1 MAASSVLP
9 IYQRYING
17 APVSAS
23 GRKTLRLREKYI
35 VLLVLG
41 TFVAVCIGTFF
52 FLPEL
57 RSSSIN
63 TAYRHIRDAG
73 SDLLLPPPPQYQE
86 GAVVV
91 RHHDV
96 NNVDPHK
103 IVDRAKLILK
113 IQEDLERERLKN
125 LKESIDKAQ
134 VENPLVKS
142 DQPLQRTNVIQAQKQ
157 VGISFAPE
165 NEKVPEFLPQDQ
177 WSNNVVQ
184 IPVTL
189 GKEQD
194 GSAGSQLGDVLRDHP
209 GGPGTQ
215 GGEPSDPEIREKR
228 NKIKEMMKHAWDNY
242 VQYAWGQNELRPLSK
257 RGHSAGIFGKT
268 AMGAT
273 IVDGLNTLYIME
285 LMDDYQK
292 GRDWIAENLN
302 LDQGNSEISVFET
315 NIRFIGGLLSCYA
328 MTGDVMYK
336 EKADH
341 VAQKLLPAFNTAT
354 GIPHAIVNLKSGASK
369 NYAWASSSSSIL
381 AEFGTLHLE
390 FVYLSD
396 VTGNPVYREKVVH
409 IRDYLSKME
418 KPQGLFPNY
427 LNPKTGRWGQHH
439 MSMGALGDSF
449 YEYLLKAW
457 IQSGGEDSQALQM
470 FTESAEAVN
479 DKLVQTSK
487 SGLKY
492 LADLKYD
499 RIEHKMDHL
508 ACFAGGLFAIGSE
521 YMPADRKDYY
531 LQLGKEITNTCHES
545 YDRTATKL
553 GPESFRFSE
562 SIEARA
568 LKQNEKYYIQ
578 RPEVIESYFVLW
590 RVTKDPKY
598 RQWGWEAAQ
607 AIEKY
612 CRVDGGYTGLK
623 NVYSVDSA
631 KDDVQQSFFL
641 AETLKYLYLLFSD
654 DDLIPLDYWVLNTEA
669 HPLPIKGKNVA
680 YKIAS

>member
-1 MAASSVLP
+1 M
-9 IYQRYING
+9 
-17 APVSAS
+17 SAS

-52 FLPEL
+52 FLPEF
-57 RSSSIN
+57 RSGSIN

-113 IQEDLERERLKN
+113 IQEDLERERQKN

-142 DQPLQRTNVIQAQKQ
+142 DQPLQRTNVIEAQKQ
-157 VGISFAPE
+157 VGVAPE
-165 NEKVPEFLPQDQ
+165 NVKVPEIPLQDQ

-184 IPVTL
+184 VPVTL

-194 GSAGSQLGDVLRDHP
+194 GSAGSQLGDAFRDHP

-396 VTGNPVYREKVVH
+396 VTGNPVYKEKVMH

-487 SGLKY
+487 SGLIY

-521 YMPADRKDYY
+521 YMPGDRKNYF
-531 LQLGKEITNTCHES
+531 LQLGKDITNTCHES

-641 AETLKYLYLLFSD
+641 AETLKYLYLLFSE